1 MERTIRRGYV
11 IFVLGGV
18 LFVSQMYISPWPL
31 VTSLI
36 AISVLTFGN
45 GFLLPLG
52 TALAI
57 SSHPQA
63 AGAASGVMGALQ
75 LGSAAL
81 SAAMI
86 GKISGHNPWGVALLL
101 AICCLVGFVIYI
113 RKANYFTTINQVK

>member
-1 MERTIRRGYV
+1 MLFALQ
-11 IFVLGGV
+11 IFV
-18 LFVSQMYISPWPL
+18 SPWPL

-36 AISVLTFGN
+36 TISIITFGN

-57 SSHPQA
+57 SSHSHA

-81 SAAMI
+81 SAAII
-86 GKISGHNPWGVALLL
+86 GKISGHIPWVVAILL
-101 AICCLVGFVIYI
+101 ATYCLVGFIIYI
-113 RKANYFTTINQVK
+113 RRAHYFMTLEIKS